1 MKSIALS
8 AVLLG
13 LASALFF
20 TFTYVLNRG
29 MAVDGGHWAWTASLR
44 YLLTLPMLLLVL
56 PKMGGWGGLGHEL
69 ARYSGVWLL
78 WSGVGFGL
86 FCVCLTWAA
95 SSGPS
100 WLVAGTFQIT
110 VIAGLLMSPFIYRD
124 ARRRVPRTALAIG
137 VLVVLGVL
145 TMQYGHFGGELDRHA
160 WLALLSVVVAA
171 FAYPLGNRMILLH
184 LEKTGT
190 PLNATQRVVGMTLMS
205 QPLWLLL
212 AAWAWTVAG
221 PPPLRQ
227 VLMAGAVA
235 LSAGVIATVLF
246 FKATAMVRQNPTALA
261 AVEAM
266 QAAEILFSTAIG
278 ALLLGEHWPSGV
290 AIWGVLLVIAGI
302 LAFSWMSARSSVGDD
317 AAIKVLRTDRG
328 A

>member
-8 AVLLG
+8 AVVLG

-124 ARRRVPRTALAIG
+124 ARRRIPLAALAIG

-145 TMQYGHFGGELDRHA
+145 AMQYGHFGGKLDKRA

-227 VLMAGAVA
+227 VLMTGAVA

-266 QAAEILFSTAIG
+266 QAAEILSSTAIG
-278 ALLLGEHWPSGV
+278 ALLLGERWPHGIAV
-290 AIWGVLLVIAGI
+290 WGVLLVIAGI
-302 LAFSWMSARSSVGDD
+302 VVFSWLSARSSVGDEQ
-317 AAIKVLRTDRG
+317 AIKVLRTDRG
-328 A
+328 V